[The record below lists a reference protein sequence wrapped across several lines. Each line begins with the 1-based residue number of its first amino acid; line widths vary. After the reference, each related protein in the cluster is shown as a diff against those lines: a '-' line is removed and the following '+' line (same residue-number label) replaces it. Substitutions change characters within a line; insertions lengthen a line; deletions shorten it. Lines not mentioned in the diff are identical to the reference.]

1 MDTYAEEW
9 LDEEYRNFADEWTNE
24 STSSFIDSS
33 EVAES
38 INNQVSPVI
47 SSCIPS
53 TIPERTDR
61 TLNRIPERSKTP
73 LSTNI
78 PRPSPSINPA
88 NSIASSSGINNRTR
102 LSPSISPANS
112 IASSSGIN
120 NCTRPSPSIS
130 PSPTIQTTKKR
141 KLDSETV
148 YVGAIEALAHSIKQ
162 PITVQRTDTSINNSA
177 NNVLDPVDTCM
188 AFIGSLLKHF
198 KNERLQFQVMNR
210 LVEMVIIASTED
222 LQGEKR

>member
-1 MDTYAEEW
+1 MDTCAEEW
-9 LDEEYRNFADEWTNE
+9 LDEEYRNFVDESTNE

-38 INNQVSPVI
+38 VNNQVSPVI

-61 TLNRIPERSKTP
+61 ALNRIRSKTP

-78 PRPSPSINPA
+78 PRPSS
-88 NSIASSSGINNRTR
+88 
-102 LSPSISPANS
+102 
-112 IASSSGIN
+112 
-120 NCTRPSPSIS
+120 SIS

-148 YVGAIEALAHSIKQ
+148 YAGAIEAHSISN
-162 PITVQRTDTSINNSA
+162 P
-177 NNVLDPVDTCM
+177 
-188 AFIGSLLKHF
+188 
-198 KNERLQFQVMNR
+198 
-210 LVEMVIIASTED
+210 
-222 LQGEKR
+222 

>member
-1 MDTYAEEW
+1 LPERDTYAEEW
-9 LDEEYRNFADEWTNE
+9 LDEEYRNFANEWTNE

-38 INNQVSPVI
+38 VNNQVSPVI

-73 LSTNI
+73 LSTGI
-78 PRPSPSINPA
+78 PRP
-88 NSIASSSGINNRTR
+88 
-102 LSPSISPANS
+102 SPSISPANS

-120 NCTRPSPSIS
+120 NRTRPSSSIS

-148 YVGAIEALAHSIKQ
+148 YAGAIEALAHSIKQ
-162 PITVQRTDTSINNSA
+162 PITVQRTDTSTNNSA

-188 AFIGSLLKHF
+188 AFIGSLLKHL
-198 KNERLQFQVMNR
+198 KNESLQFQVMNR
-210 LVEMVIIASTED
+210 LVEMVISASTEN